1 MIRRPPRSTRPD
13 TPFPYTS
20 LFRSREGE
28 RILRFF
34 PKAEPVL
41 QYFRIGTIEARID
54 QPFRRTLPLAG
65 DLFEKAFARRRAFEH
80 EGGGQEDRRLQRAF
94 RQGRIIN
101 VAHHTRRRLELASIE
116 FKQLGFWP
124 TSPRRDGRRAFMT
137 VAGGH
142 GMG

>member
-34 PKAEPVL
+34 PQAEPVL
-41 QYFRIGTIEARID
+41 QYFLIGAIEARID

-65 DLFEKAFARRRAFEH
+65 NLFEKAFARRRAFDH
-80 EGGGQEDRRLQRAF
+80 EGGDQEDRRLQRAF
-94 RQGRIIN
+94 
-101 VAHHTRRRLELASIE
+101 
-116 FKQLGFWP
+116 
-124 TSPRRDGRRAFMT
+124 
-137 VAGGH
+137 GH
-142 GMG
+142 GRTIADRKSVVWGTSVSGRVEHGGSRVIK